1 MGDKDKVRTV
11 QYVDMAGVGA
21 WFDPPVTGR
30 TVAKWR
36 ARYAQ
41 DHPCPAPDAMVGDR
55 TPGWLPERRGEWLV
69 WAAGRSGQGV
79 GGGPKSSKTTN
90 E

>member
-1 MGDKDKVRTV
+1 MGDKGKVRTV

-36 ARYAQ
+36 TRYAGA
-41 DHPCPAPDAMVGDR
+41 HPCPVPDVMVGR
-55 TPGWLPERRGEWLV
+55 TPGWLPARRAEWLA
-69 WAAGRSGQGV
+69 WGAARPGQAHGR
-79 GGGPKSSKTTN
+79 GGPKPKQR
-90 E
+90 